1 MMSISEVVTK
11 LIQFNKTERTVNVVL
26 HMRDEN
32 GDVVG
37 RKTFP
42 VEVVFS
48 HQDDRAEIFITE
60 KV

>member
-11 LIQFNKTERTVNVVL
+11 LIQFDKTERPVNVVL

-37 RKTFP
+37 RKTFL
-42 VEVVFS
+42 VEAVFS
-48 HQDDRAEIFITE
+48 HQDGGAEIFITE